1 MLLFIILITIII
13 VLYNT
18 YEYYKKQN
26 KEMFKLLCYFKE
38 PYYEQDDFN
47 HSQPIFDYIDK
58 NGFNKKIIY
67 DKSKWL

>member
-26 KEMFKLLCYFKE
+26 KEMFKLLCYFK
-38 PYYEQDDFN
+38 
-47 HSQPIFDYIDK
+47 
-58 NGFNKKIIY
+58 
-67 DKSKWL
+67 